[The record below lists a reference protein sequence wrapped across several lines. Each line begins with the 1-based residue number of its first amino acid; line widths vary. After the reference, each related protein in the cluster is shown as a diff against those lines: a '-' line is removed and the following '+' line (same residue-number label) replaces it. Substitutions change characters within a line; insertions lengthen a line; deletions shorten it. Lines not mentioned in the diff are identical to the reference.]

1 MISVLILTHNEA
13 HDLPATLDSVAWC
26 DDVHVFDSFSTDAT
40 AEIARARGA
49 HLTQR
54 KFDDYS
60 SQRNAALD
68 TLPFKH
74 DWIFILDA
82 DEQVSPELAAEIQ
95 SVVCDAAAEVAAF
108 RVRRND
114 FFLGRQLKHA
124 QMTPWYVRLVRHGR
138 ARYWRKVNEVL
149 KVDGRVETLNNPLR
163 HYPFSKG
170 LDHWKA
176 KHTRYATM
184 EAETIAAAQT
194 NTQPSLAKAL
204 AAKDFHERRLH
215 QKALFYRMPARPL
228 IKFLY
233 LYMLRGGF
241 LDGHAGYKYARLQAW
256 YESLIVQKTRD
267 LRRKDSASAPPQTPS
282 F

>member
-26 DDVHVFDSFSTDAT
+26 DDVHIFDSFSTDAT

-49 HLTQR
+49 HFTQR

-95 SVVCDAAAEVAAF
+95 SAVGDAPAEVAAF

-149 KVDGRVETLNNPLR
+149 KVDGRVETLHQPLN

-267 LRRKDSASAPPQTPS
+267 LRTDRDSSKTPS

>member
-1 MISVLILTHNEA
+1 
-13 HDLPATLDSVAWC
+13 
-26 DDVHVFDSFSTDAT
+26 
-40 AEIARARGA
+40 
-49 HLTQR
+49 
-54 KFDDYS
+54 
-60 SQRNAALD
+60 
-68 TLPFKH
+68 
-74 DWIFILDA
+74 
-82 DEQVSPELAAEIQ
+82 
-95 SVVCDAAAEVAAF
+95 
-108 RVRRND
+108 
-114 FFLGRQLKHA
+114 
-124 QMTPWYVRLVRHGR
+124 
-138 ARYWRKVNEVL
+138 VL

-184 EAETIAAAQT
+184 EAETIAAASS
-194 NTQPSLAKAL
+194 TQPSLAQAL

-267 LRRKDSASAPPQTPS
+267 LRTDRDSSKTPS